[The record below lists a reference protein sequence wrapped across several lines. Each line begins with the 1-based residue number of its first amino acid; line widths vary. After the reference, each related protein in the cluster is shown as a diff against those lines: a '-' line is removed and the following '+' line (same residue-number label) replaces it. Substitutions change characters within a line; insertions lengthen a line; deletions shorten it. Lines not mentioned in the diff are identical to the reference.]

1 MINVNEDLQTSEP
14 IVTKKTYTI
23 GLDLGQSKDFT
34 ALIILETLRSPGRED
49 IYNIRNLERTRGT
62 PYIVIV
68 DRVKE
73 IMHKLPGATLV
84 VDQTGVGA
92 QVVDMFRKANLN
104 PAWVLIH
111 GGATESCAGRTY
123 NVPKRNL
130 VGVVQVPHQNK
141 RLQIA
146 DNPLREILVQ
156 ELLNFKVK
164 IDPETAHDSYSAWRE
179 NDHDDLVLATALAIW
194 WAEQYVEPI
203 RFSITTIR
211 RTYEDIMKEDGYR
224 CGLSF

>member
-1 MINVNEDLQTSEP
+1 MANDLPTPEP
-14 IVTKKTYTI
+14 IVTKNYTI
-23 GLDLGQSKDFT
+23 GLDLGQSKDYT

-62 PYIVIV
+62 PYTTIV
-68 DRVKE
+68 DRTKE

-92 QVVDMFRKANLN
+92 PVVDMFRKANLN
-104 PAWVLIH
+104 PAGVLIH
-111 GGATESCAGRTY
+111 GGATESRAGRTY

-130 VGVVQVPHQNK
+130 VGVVQVPLQNK

-164 IDPETAHDSYSAWRE
+164 IDPETTHDSYSAWRE

-203 RFSITTIR
+203 RFSMAPIR
-211 RTYEDIMKEDGYR
+211 RTYDDILKENDSQYGH
-224 CGLSF
+224 SF

>member
-1 MINVNEDLQTSEP
+1 MVNDIPTPEP
-14 IVTKKTYTI
+14 IVTKTYTI
-23 GLDLGQSKDFT
+23 GLDLGQSKDYT
-34 ALIILETLRSPGRED
+34 ALVILETLRSPGRED

-62 PYIVIV
+62 PYTEVV

-73 IMHKLPGATLV
+73 IMHKLTGATLV

-92 QVVDMFRKANLN
+92 PVVDMFRKANLN
-104 PAWVLIH
+104 PAGVLIH
-111 GGATESCAGRTY
+111 GGATESHEGHTY
-123 NVPKRNL
+123 KVPKRNL
-130 VGVVQVPHQNK
+130 VGVVQVPLQNK

-146 DNPLREILVQ
+146 DSPLREILVQ

-194 WAEQYVEPI
+194 WAAQYVEPL
-203 RFSITTIR
+203 RFSIAPIR
-211 RTYEDIMKEDGYR
+211 RTYDDILKENDYR
-224 CGLSF
+224 YGCSL